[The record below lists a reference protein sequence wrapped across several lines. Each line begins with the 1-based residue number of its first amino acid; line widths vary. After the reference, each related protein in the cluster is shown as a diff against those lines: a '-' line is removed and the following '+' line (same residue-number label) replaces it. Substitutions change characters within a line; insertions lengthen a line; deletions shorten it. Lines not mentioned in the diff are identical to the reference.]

1 MEVVVPLAV
10 DNFCPFYLHSQK
22 SVKDR
27 AIMRKVIGWIA
38 DKKLK
43 EVAKNEK
50 DVCFSFQ
57 SGEKSEH
64 NPIILIF
71 GLAEVGIC

>member
-1 MEVVVPLAV
+1 
-10 DNFCPFYLHSQK
+10 
-22 SVKDR
+22 
-27 AIMRKVIGWIA
+27 MRKVIGWIA